1 MKHGSK
7 CSTQLGRNRQEPD
20 MDKEHHEYRNTGMNS
35 ILDDEAAFY
44 TTQSH
49 FCESIPSSIRTLVG
63 SMPSANFG
71 RLRAFNILQHPST
84 SFNILHHPFTLA
96 NTTRHQCPTPARALL
111 HEQRV
116 PQLVLPLLQLHCSL
130 QHCPGNHQLRSS
142 NDPQEENMTLK
153 TRLQTYMLWKN
164 KDPRGSRGPKSK
176 MSTTSCRNSQMRK
189 DM

>member
-1 MKHGSK
+1 MKK
-7 CSTQLGRNRQEPD
+7 QLFTQCNLIVVKVYPV
-20 MDKEHHEYRNTGMNS
+20 
-35 ILDDEAAFY
+35 AFALW
-44 TTQSH
+44 SAP
-49 FCESIPSSIRTLVG
+49 CLLRTLFG
-63 SMPSANFG
+63 SV
-71 RLRAFNILQHPST
+71 PST

-116 PQLVLPLLQLHCSL
+116 PQLVLPLLQLHCLL

-142 NDPQEENMTLK
+142 NDPQEKNMTLK

-176 MSTTSCRNSQMRK
+176 MSTTSCRNSQMLK